1 MTVQQLAFYPD
12 PIDEAFVAFHHA
24 NPHVY
29 DRLVGMAREWHAA
42 GHRKCSMK
50 MLFEV
55 LRWHEGIDTFTDDD
69 LVLNNSFTSRYARL
83 IAANHPDLAHLFE
96 TRALASERSVA

>member
-1 MTVQQLAFYPD
+1 MNGRQLAFYPD
-12 PIDEAFVAFHHA
+12 PIDQAFVEFHHT

-29 DRLVGMAREWHAA
+29 DRLVDMARKWQQA
-42 GHRKCSMK
+42 GHGKCSIK

-55 LRWHEGIDTFTDDD
+55 LRWDEGIRTESDDD

-83 IAANHPDLAHLFE
+83 IAANEPDLAHLFE
-96 TRALASERSVA
+96 TRALASERGAA